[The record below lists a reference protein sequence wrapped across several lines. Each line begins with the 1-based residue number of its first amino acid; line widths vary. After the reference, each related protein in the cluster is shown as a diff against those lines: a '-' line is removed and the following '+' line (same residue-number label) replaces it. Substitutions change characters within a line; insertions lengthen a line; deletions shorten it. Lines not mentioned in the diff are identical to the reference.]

1 MNNLLIIFA
10 GGGIGSVFRYLIG
23 QWVHGNLYSENFPLG
38 TFLANLM
45 SCLLLAGVLFFIKNE
60 SHPAFRLFLITGIC
74 GGLSTFST
82 FGWESVQLIQQG
94 KIIWAVF
101 NIVFSLLL
109 CLTILFW
116 AIQKNSAS

>member
-1 MNNLLIIFA
+1 MTNLLIIFA

-23 QWVHGNLYSENFPLG
+23 QWVHGYLFSENFPLG
-38 TFLANLM
+38 TFLANLI

-60 SHPAFRLFLITGIC
+60 SHPGFRLFLITGIC

-101 NIVFSLLL
+101 NVVFSLLL
-109 CLTILFW
+109 CLPILFW